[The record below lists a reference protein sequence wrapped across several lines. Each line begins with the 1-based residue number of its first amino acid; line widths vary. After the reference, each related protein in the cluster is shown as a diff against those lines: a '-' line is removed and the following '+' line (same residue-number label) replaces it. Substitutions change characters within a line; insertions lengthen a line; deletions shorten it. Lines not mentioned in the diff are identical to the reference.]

1 MNAKKKTLVDK
12 WRIVKT
18 QQDLT
23 SAIVSPKGLNTMRKE
38 GDALVR
44 NALWGYSVNINDIGM
59 IGNFDGSGKANGQ
72 KVVGVQESH
81 CYFQGVDL
89 TPKKE

>member
-1 MNAKKKTLVDK
+1 MNVKKETLVVK

-18 QQDLT
+18 HLDLT

-44 NALWGYSVNINDIGM
+44 NVLWGQSGNINGTGM
-59 IGNFDGSGKANGQ
+59 IGNFDSKGLERQMGRGW
-72 KVVGVQESH
+72 
-81 CYFQGVDL
+81 
-89 TPKKE
+89 